1 MGSGMHGLP
10 KPEGGGGVAIAA
22 TVVTY
27 QFCPGQNSPPPT
39 VADFNQCTPFLKLQ
53 GRQHKLLLIPY
64 NRQCSQCVVSVSD
77 GCIV

>member
-10 KPEGGGGVAIAA
+10 KPEGGGGGGVVAIAA

-39 VADFNQCTPFLKLQ
+39 VADFNQCTPFLKLYKV
-53 GRQHKLLLIPY
+53 GSISYYLYLIIG
-64 NRQCSQCVVSVSD
+64 SVLS
-77 GCIV
+77 VW